1 MTEENTNIHESDTGI
16 QAFDV
21 TPPVEHHEQPNQE
34 TQPEQQGQQ
43 ERTPYDLI
51 IEQQN
56 AQIDA
61 LMKHTER
68 LNAQIAQMV
77 QGGVQFTD
85 NQVQQSQSQQA
96 KPMQQSQSQ
105 QAKPMQQFNPDS
117 LSDNIDY
124 SLEALGREIGK
135 PNKPDA

>member
-1 MTEENTNIHESDTGI
+1 MTDENTNIHESDTGI

-21 TPPVEHHEQPNQE
+21 TPHNDP
-34 TQPEQQGQQ
+34 QPEPQPAQDAQAATETAEPANPYQAIIDQQ
-43 ERTPYDLI
+43 T
-51 IEQQN
+51 

-77 QGGVQFTD
+77 QGGAQFTD
-85 NQVQQSQSQQA
+85 NQQPQPQPQ
-96 KPMQQSQSQ
+96 
-105 QAKPMQQFNPDS
+105 PMQQFNPPA
-117 LSDNIDY
+117 LSDNDDF

-135 PNKPDA
+135 PNKPDVV

>member
-21 TPPVEHHEQPNQE
+21 TPPVEHHEQPGRE

-43 ERTPYDLI
+43 EKTPYDLI

-77 QGGVQFTD
+77 QGGVQFND
-85 NQVQQSQSQQA
+85 NQGKQTQTPQV
-96 KPMQQSQSQ
+96 KPMR
-105 QAKPMQQFNPDS
+105 QFNPDS

>member
-21 TPPVEHHEQPNQE
+21 TPAPEPQPVPGGASDDDVPAEQAQAANPYQAIID
-34 TQPEQQGQQ
+34 QQ
-43 ERTPYDLI
+43 T
-51 IEQQN
+51 

-77 QGGVQFTD
+77 QGGAQFTD
-85 NQVQQSQSQQA
+85 NQQPQPQPQ
-96 KPMQQSQSQ
+96 
-105 QAKPMQQFNPDS
+105 PMQQFNPPA
-117 LSDNIDY
+117 LSDDDDF

-135 PNKPDA
+135 PNKPDGA

>member
-1 MTEENTNIHESDTGI
+1 MTDENTNIHESDTGI

-21 TPPVEHHEQPNQE
+21 TPPIEQPQA
-34 TQPEQQGQQ
+34 QPEQAETETPETANPYQTIIDQQ
-43 ERTPYDLI
+43 T
-51 IEQQN
+51 

-77 QGGVQFTD
+77 QGGAQFTD
-85 NQVQQSQSQQA
+85 NQVAQPQPQ
-96 KPMQQSQSQ
+96 
-105 QAKPMQQFNPDS
+105 PMQQFNPPA
-117 LSDNIDY
+117 LSDDDDF

-135 PNKPDA
+135 PNKAE

>member
-1 MTEENTNIHESDTGI
+1 MTEEVVDIHESATGI

-21 TPPVEHHEQPNQE
+21 TPHAEPQ
-34 TQPEQQGQQ
+34 TQPQPEPEPEPEQANPYQTIIDQQ
-43 ERTPYDLI
+43 S
-51 IEQQN
+51 

-77 QGGVQFTD
+77 QGGAQLTD
-85 NQVQQSQSQQA
+85 NQQA
-96 KPMQQSQSQ
+96 QPKPQ
-105 QAKPMQQFNPDS
+105 PMQQFNPPA
-117 LSDNIDY
+117 LSDNDDF

-135 PNKPDA
+135 PAHHD

>member
-96 KPMQQSQSQ
+96 KPMQQ
-105 QAKPMQQFNPDS
+105 FNPDS